1 MNRADRAVK
10 MNNAGRPASARGSPP
25 TTVPA
30 KRVTSA
36 RAPTVAATAVARF
49 MDSTP
54 CTDSVT
60 VAVRARPLGKAEGE
74 VAMTFTPISV
84 VISPGEKGEQRY
96 HFDSV
101 YDGSASQEQIYADL
115 GAPILRKALEGF
127 NGTIF
132 AYGQT
137 GSGKTFT
144 MSGGE
149 SGGSGALGIVP
160 QLGDELFFLVDQMLE
175 QTPDTK
181 FLLTVRFATR
191 WARPC
196 DCACTIL

>member
-1 MNRADRAVK
+1 MT
-10 MNNAGRPASARGSPP
+10 GRPASARGSPP

-30 KRVTSA
+30 KRVISA
-36 RAPTVAATAVARF
+36 RSPTVAATAVARF

-54 CTDSVT
+54 VRSTDSVT

-74 VAMTFTPISV
+74 VAMTFTPTSI

-101 YDGSASQEQIYADL
+101 YDGSASQTQIYADL

-149 SGGSGALGIVP
+149 SVGGGALGIVP
-160 QLGDELFFLVDQMLE
+160 QLGDELFFLVDQMIE

>member
-1 MNRADRAVK
+1 
-10 MNNAGRPASARGSPP
+10 
-25 TTVPA
+25 
-30 KRVTSA
+30 
-36 RAPTVAATAVARF
+36 
-49 MDSTP
+49 
-54 CTDSVT
+54 
-60 VAVRARPLGKAEGE
+60 
-74 VAMTFTPISV
+74 MTFTPTSI

-101 YDGSASQEQIYADL
+101 YDCSASQTQIYADL

-149 SGGSGALGIVP
+149 SVGGGALGIVP

-191 WARPC
+191 RA
-196 DCACTIL
+196 L

>member
-1 MNRADRAVK
+1 MT
-10 MNNAGRPASARGSPP
+10 GRPASARGSPP

-30 KRVTSA
+30 KRVISA
-36 RAPTVAATAVARF
+36 RSSIDAATAVARF

-54 CTDSVT
+54 VRSTDSVT

-74 VAMTFTPISV
+74 VAMTFTPT
-84 VISPGEKGEQRY
+84 
-96 HFDSV
+96 
-101 YDGSASQEQIYADL
+101 YDGSASQTQIYADL

-149 SGGSGALGIVP
+149 SVGGGALGIVP

-181 FLLTVRFATR
+181 FLLTVRFSTR
-191 WARPC
+191 RA
-196 DCACTIL
+196 L